1 LHEKLGIAMDL
12 FSSSI
17 DATIREAFMNTVQVA
32 CKGMGVENARSAL
45 PPFRMRKDIVLD
57 SQLHG
62 DLVDEE
68 IYAHVLHW
76 VDFAEMEEEEEK
88 GLEDDEGTTSSNG
101 EQDGVAMH
109 REEGLEDDEG
119 TTSSNGE
126 QDGAAMHREEGLK
139 DDEGTT
145 SSNGEQ
151 DGAAM
156 HREEGLEDDES
167 TASSNGEQ
175 DGVAMH
181 REEGL
186 KDDEGTTSSNGEQD
200 GAAMHQ
206 EEGLEDDE
214 GTTSSNGEQD
224 GVAMHPSASAGVY
237 MAIRFDSVTEK
248 EDFSQGDIWDIFPKI
263 TNDMFDF
270 VRNEV
275 TDFINNLFGS
285 AVRMSLINTDFNCA
299 VFVLD
304 DSFIFIRT
312 DSMDFVET
320 LDVWSIASIEYWWIS
335 ETMLQVVPFNSRA
348 SVASFVSGDDS
359 PEYFISF
366 PALHRDDGWSTVI
379 PAMVP
384 ENAEDKEKVVAFMGA
399 LHTRL
404 GNGSLARHLDVDVIR
419 NFIVPMLSET
429 FFTGKDFRDLL
440 VSRATGP

>member
-1 LHEKLGIAMDL
+1 MDL

-17 DATIREAFMNTVQVA
+17 NATIREAFMNTVRVA
-32 CKGMGVENARSAL
+32 CKGVGVENARSAL
-45 PPFRMRKDIVLD
+45 LPFRMRKDIVLD

-76 VDFAEMEEEEEK
+76 VDFAEMEEEEK
-88 GLEDDEGTTSSNG
+88 GLEDDES
-101 EQDGVAMH
+101 
-109 REEGLEDDEG
+109 
-119 TTSSNGE
+119 
-126 QDGAAMHREEGLK
+126 
-139 DDEGTT
+139 
-145 SSNGEQ
+145 
-151 DGAAM
+151 
-156 HREEGLEDDES
+156 
-167 TASSNGEQ
+167 
-175 DGVAMH
+175 
-181 REEGL
+181 
-186 KDDEGTTSSNGEQD
+186 TTSSNGEQD

-214 GTTSSNGEQD
+214 STASSNGEQD

-275 TDFINNLFGS
+275 TDFIHNLFGS
-285 AVRMSLINTDFNCA
+285 AVRMSLINTDCNCA

-404 GNGSLARHLDVDVIR
+404 GNGSLARNLDVDVIR